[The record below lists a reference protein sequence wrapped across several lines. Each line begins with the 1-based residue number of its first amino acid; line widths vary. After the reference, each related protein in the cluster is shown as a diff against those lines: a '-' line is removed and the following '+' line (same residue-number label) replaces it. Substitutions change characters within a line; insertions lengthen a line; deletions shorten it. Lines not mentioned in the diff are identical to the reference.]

1 MLGYGDLRKGIIFVL
16 EAEPWQVL
24 DSGFLR
30 MQQRKAVMQTKIKNL
45 KTGKIVDRNFQASD
59 SFEEAEI
66 ERQKAIYIYNSK
78 GEYWFHPV
86 RSRPAEGGATGTL
99 GRPASN
105 GVHDKEDKSKRFSLK
120 EEVLGVKGKFLK
132 ANVEATLVIFS
143 PTDGK
148 EQVIDVELPVK
159 VDYKVVEAPP
169 RVMGNT
175 AQGGNKVVKIET
187 GAMVTTPMFIET
199 DDIIKVN
206 TETGEYVERVEKN

>member
-78 GEYWFHPV
+78 GEYWFH
-86 RSRPAEGGATGTL
+86 
-99 GRPASN
+99 
-105 GVHDKEDKSKRFSLK
+105 DKEDKSKRFSLK
-120 EEVLGVKGKFLK
+120 EEVLGAKGKFLK
-132 ANVEATLVIFS
+132 TNVEATLVIFS
-143 PTDGK
+143 PTGGK
-148 EQVIDVELPVK
+148 DQVIDVELPVK
-159 VDYKVVEAPP
+159 VDYKVIDAPP

-206 TETGEYVERVEKN
+206 TETGEYVERVSK